1 MYEPEK
7 VVAQRL
13 AKGVSQFLVKWVGYE
28 SKDNTWEPIEN
39 LAGCEDI
46 IADFKER
53 EKTRVAQ
60 LEAAAEATRQDKQAA
75 AAAAAAAA
83 AVEFAKERLKAAAAR
98 NGGETAERQ
107 SDEEDEQEFAPT

>member
-53 EKTRVAQ
+53 EKTRQ
-60 LEAAAEATRQDKQAA
+60 LLSNLQKNDSRLRLQGMEARLLRGKATKKTSK
-75 AAAAAAAA
+75 
-83 AVEFAKERLKAAAAR
+83 VEQYGLLLV
-98 NGGETAERQ
+98 
-107 SDEEDEQEFAPT
+107 